1 MAADDGDRFFH
12 IIELAAALFE
22 DGAPVVAARTLV
34 GGMAE
39 MSRLERRLS
48 CHVLRAGIRQAG
60 RWTGSERAA
69 VRAEL
74 NRLPASGS
82 LASEHRTLISLLDAA
97 PPREPGTPVIGRAN
111 VLVTARDDGV
121 GQYGRVV
128 HLDVFVRPGGGSIR
142 FEQAGDD
149 LAQFRGFYQGVLAAE
164 EYLLRRTRGSL
175 AAALYLRAGS
185 VRGLVPVLRRG
196 SRLSGASLGLS
207 TAMAALSAFLNLGLP
222 EDVAFTGGVD
232 PRGRVDPV
240 GDVAVKLQAAKERG
254 IGRVYIPSGNADA
267 VTGLDGPDLDVV
279 TVATVDDV
287 ASQAWTSG
295 EMERSLG
302 RQGRSLRGIPGCRGR
317 GRVHGGGGRGSDPHA
332 LPDPPAG
339 RRLFV
344 PHECSRPVERFHR
357 PGGRSRAR
365 DRRDAARS
373 DGPPPAAAG
382 GARSQRLRPAGTRP
396 SPGGLRHRGRGV
408 PGGGSDGVCR
418 QLVLRIAPDGN
429 DVAPAQGLARH
440 PCTSLPSARG
450 AVCRRGR
457 GARARGR
464 AAGVHVS
471 EAGTRIARVRYRRS
485 AARER
490 EAACHGE
497 RAVAR

>member
-295 EMERSLG
+295 EMERSLDRLHRIAPAVSEAPALDIERSAGTRRALLSWVG
-302 RQGRSLRGIPGCRGR
+302 RA
-317 GRVHGGGGRGSDPHA
+317 DPFGEY
-332 LPDPPAG
+332 PD
-339 RRLFV
+339 
-344 PHECSRPVERFHR
+344 
-357 PGGRSRAR
+357 
-365 DRRDAARS
+365 
-373 DGPPPAAAG
+373 AAG
-382 GARSQRLRPAGTRP
+382 GDASMEVVEEGPILTLCRILRPDAVFLFHTSAPDRWSDFTDRAAEVERVIGEMLPGATVHRRP
-396 SPGGLRHRGRGV
+396 LPAV
-408 PGGGSDGVCR
+408 QDPSDYG
-418 QLVLRIAPDGN
+418 QLVPVLRREASGI
-429 DVAPAQGLARH
+429 VAAASREADPTEFVVNLSSGSPQMETTWHLLKAWRVIPARLFQVREARF
-440 PCTSLPSARG
+440 AG
-450 AVCRRGR
+450 AG
-457 GARARGR
+457 
-464 AAGVHVS
+464 
-471 EAGTRIARVRYRRS
+471 EARVREVVLPAYT
-485 AARER
+485 
-490 EAACHGE
+490 
-497 RAVAR
+497 

>member
-295 EMERSLG
+295 EMERSLD
-302 RQGRSLRGIPGCRGR
+302 GCTG
-317 GRVHGGGGRGSDPHA
+317 
-332 LPDPPAG
+332 
-339 RRLFV
+339 
-344 PHECSRPVERFHR
+344 SRPRCPR
-357 PGGRSRAR
+357 PPRSTSSGPRAPGGPSSAGS
-365 DRRDAARS
+365 A
-373 DGPPPAAAG
+373 GPIPSGNTRMP
-382 GARSQRLRPAGTRP
+382 RAGTRP
-396 SPGGLRHRGRGV
+396 WRWWK
-408 PGGGSDGVCR
+408 
-418 QLVLRIAPDGN
+418 
-429 DVAPAQGLARH
+429 
-440 PCTSLPSARG
+440 
-450 AVCRRGR
+450 
-457 GARARGR
+457 
-464 AAGVHVS
+464 
-471 EAGTRIARVRYRRS
+471 RVRSSRS
-485 AARER
+485 AGSSGRTPSFCSTQAPPTGGAISPTGRPKSS
-490 EAACHGE
+490 A
-497 RAVAR
+497 